1 MHFEIGSEFWQYSSS
16 NKLTHQI
23 PQWLHWGKENRL
35 LASGRTALDHIIGDI
50 KATSTFKTVYMPS
63 YCCHTMI
70 EPFISNGVEVL
81 FYDVVVDKNGGLD
94 YHIDYQNNCDAV
106 FIMSHFGYS
115 SYDFSEIIEIF
126 KYKKGKIIIEDATH
140 SLFQKQAFNTN
151 SDYIFASFRK
161 WMAIPGGSLASKMN
175 DDFDI
180 DLPTKIHEEYVNLR
194 VEGMRLK
201 QAYMSKPNMD
211 KKSFL
216 QIFNEAEYLLD
227 RDYKSYTIDDLS
239 FSIIAQI
246 DKNKLRS
253 KRIANANYLIEGI
266 TKHSHIKP
274 LFNKVDANHC
284 PLFVPIIIKAG
295 CRDSINK
302 HLIEKNVYC
311 PVHWPKSDL
320 HKLNRKSE
328 FIYDHILSIPCDQR
342 YYLDDMDRIIEI
354 LINSKMDIEC

>member
-23 PQWLHWGKENRL
+23 PQWLNWGKENRL
-35 LASGRTALDHIIGDI
+35 LASGRTALDHIICDI

-70 EPFISNGVEVL
+70 EPFISNEVEVL
-81 FYDVVVDKNGGLD
+81 FYDVVVNENGELD
-94 YHIDYQNNCDAV
+94 YHIDYQVNCDVV
-106 FIMSHFGYS
+106 FIMSYLGYS
-115 SYDFSEIIEIF
+115 SYDFSDIIEGI
-126 KYKKGKIIIEDATH
+126 KNTKGKIIIEDATH

-161 WMAIPGGSLASKMN
+161 WMAIPGGSLASKMK
-175 DDFDI
+175 DDFNI

-201 QAYMSKPNMD
+201 QAYMSKSNMD

-216 QIFNEAEYLLD
+216 QIFNEAEVLLD

-239 FSIIAQI
+239 FSIIVQI

-253 KRIANANYLIEGI
+253 KRIANANHLIEGI

-274 LFNKVDANHC
+274 LFNKVDANDC
-284 PLFVPIIIKAG
+284 PLFVPIILKAG
-295 CRDSINK
+295 CRDSIK
-302 HLIEKNVYC
+302 RYLIENKVYC

-320 HKLNRKSE
+320 HKLNQKSE
-328 FIYDHILSIPCDQR
+328 LIYVQILSIPCDQR
-342 YYLDDMDRIIEI
+342 YGIQDINEIIC
-354 LINSKMDIEC
+354 LINDFNVNEEL